1 MKRLNKRHLK
11 IFASV
16 VILSVLCYWDLSLA
30 NSYIFNFKT
39 YKPTKEFDSIT
50 SATAK
55 VSIIRSDDPKL
66 SNPTPITDS
75 EINYEQIESMVREAI
90 AQADGIDWLI
100 NSGDMVLLKPNIVE
114 PEPPGSGEVTD
125 VRVVKALIKIIDE
138 IDPGNI
144 EIVVGEGSPRP
155 LESEMDY
162 QSKYASAIWKELW
175 DVAGYDDLLSDP
187 YLSGINLRFSNLNGS
202 PADNPWQ
209 DLVQIEIPGGGAATN
224 LEGKYYVHKDV
235 LNADVFITV
244 PVLKMHT
251 TGITNAIKNQVG
263 TAPSTRY
270 GFPKTEGVPQDNKQ
284 NKLLHSSRR
293 PVYWIDEEIVDF
305 ATIAGIDFAVVDA
318 IACLETKKTAI
329 RDNQGNVTN
338 LVRMNSIIAGSDPV
352 AVDNVC
358 ARMVGLNPDDVD
370 HLVLAERVGLGTNN
384 EEQIIITGADLE
396 STKRRFKKDKSNS
409 ADFGQSP
416 RDWLLSGPFS
426 INGISDPMEHEFIN
440 NEADLAP
447 LEELDNWS
455 ESIYFM
461 DDRIDLDNYYNNP
474 ENVIVYAFT
483 YFDAP
488 KDQVAESW
496 IGSDEG
502 IKVFLNGQVIHDF
515 TGNRHFDDDE
525 FVSEKNKSVQ
535 IKKGENR
542 LLVKVLQKYGNYDF
556 SLNICEPEPNPD
568 FDGNRVYGLKFKT
581 KSTTT
586 GISETNE
593 GSINIIEK
601 YKLEQCYPNPFNLST
616 QIRFNLTKQDFVN
629 LSIYNSI
636 GEKIITILE
645 NDLQGG
651 IYELTWNGKD
661 DMGNTIST
669 GVYFVRLQVGSEMM
683 VNKIMALK

>member
-1 MKRLNKRHLK
+1 MNKSNARNIK
-11 IFASV
+11 IFVSIV
-16 VILSVLCYWDLSLA
+16 SISLLLYLDFSLA
-30 NSYIFNFKT
+30 NSDFFNFQT
-39 YKPTKEFDSIT
+39 HKPTKEFDGIT

-55 VSIIRSDDPKL
+55 VAIVRSNDAILPD
-66 SNPTPITDS
+66 PTPINNS
-75 EINYEQIESMVREAI
+75 EIDYNQVEAMVREAI
-90 AQADGIDWLI
+90 KQADGIEWLI

-138 IDPGNI
+138 IDHGNI

-155 LESEMDY
+155 LASEMDY
-162 QSKYASAIWKELW
+162 QSQYSNPIWNELW
-175 DVAGYDDLLSDP
+175 DVAGYDELFDDP

-209 DLVQIEIPGGGAATN
+209 DLVQIEIPGGGTATN
-224 LEGKYYVHKDV
+224 LKGKYYVHKDV

-263 TAPSTRY
+263 IAPSTRY
-270 GFPKTEGVPQDNKQ
+270 GFPKVKGVPQDNKE
-284 NKLLHSSRR
+284 NKLLHSSLR

-358 ARMVGLNPDDVD
+358 ARIVGLNPDDID

-384 EEQIIITGADLE
+384 EDQITITGADIE
-396 STKRRFKKDKSNS
+396 NTKKRFKKDKSNS

-416 RDWLLSGPFS
+416 RDWLLSGPYS
-426 INGISDPMEHEFIN
+426 IDGTSDPMEHEFIN

-447 LEELDNWS
+447 LGDSNNWS

-488 KDQVAESW
+488 KDQIAESW

-502 IKVFLNGQVIHDF
+502 IKIFLNGEVIHDF
-515 TGNRHFDDDE
+515 TGTRHFDDDE
-525 FVSEKNKSVQ
+525 FVSEKNKTVQ

-542 LLVKVLQKYGNYDF
+542 LLVKVLQKYGNFDF
-556 SLNICEPEPNPD
+556 M
-568 FDGNRVYGLKFKT
+568 FKYLRT
-581 KSTTT
+581 GAKS
-586 GISETNE
+586 
-593 GSINIIEK
+593 
-601 YKLEQCYPNPFNLST
+601 
-616 QIRFNLTKQDFVN
+616 RF
-629 LSIYNSI
+629 
-636 GEKIITILE
+636 
-645 NDLQGG
+645 
-651 IYELTWNGKD
+651 
-661 DMGNTIST
+661 
-669 GVYFVRLQVGSEMM
+669 
-683 VNKIMALK
+683 

>member
-11 IFASV
+11 IFVSV

-90 AQADGIDWLI
+90 AQAEGIDWLI

-358 ARMVGLNPDDVD
+358 ARMVGLNPDDID

-601 YKLEQCYPNPFNLST
+601 YKLEQCYPNPFNIST
-616 QIRFNLTKQDFVN
+616 QIRFNLSKKNFVN

-645 NDLQGG
+645 NDLPGG

>member
-11 IFASV
+11 IFASL

-90 AQADGIDWLI
+90 AQAEGIDWLI

-358 ARMVGLNPDDVD
+358 ARMVGLNPDDID

-601 YKLEQCYPNPFNLST
+601 YKLEQCYPNPFNIST
-616 QIRFNLTKQDFVN
+616 QIRFNLSKKNFVN

-645 NDLQGG
+645 NDLPGG

-661 DMGNTIST
+661 DMGISNH
-669 GVYFVRLQVGSEMM
+669 GCILRKASSG
-683 VNKIMALK
+683 I

>member
-1 MKRLNKRHLK
+1 MKRLNKRHQK
-11 IFASV
+11 IFVSL

-30 NSYIFNFKT
+30 NSYIFDFKT

-90 AQADGIDWLI
+90 VQAEGIDWLI

-162 QSKYASAIWKELW
+162 QSNYASAIWNELW

-270 GFPKTEGVPQDNKQ
+270 GFPKMKGVPQDNYQ

-305 ATIAGIDFAVVDA
+305 ATIAGIDYAVVDA

-329 RDNQGNVTN
+329 RDNQG
-338 LVRMNSIIAGSDPV
+338 
-352 AVDNVC
+352 
-358 ARMVGLNPDDVD
+358 
-370 HLVLAERVGLGTNN
+370 
-384 EEQIIITGADLE
+384 
-396 STKRRFKKDKSNS
+396 
-409 ADFGQSP
+409 
-416 RDWLLSGPFS
+416 
-426 INGISDPMEHEFIN
+426 
-440 NEADLAP
+440 
-447 LEELDNWS
+447 
-455 ESIYFM
+455 
-461 DDRIDLDNYYNNP
+461 
-474 ENVIVYAFT
+474 
-483 YFDAP
+483 
-488 KDQVAESW
+488 
-496 IGSDEG
+496 
-502 IKVFLNGQVIHDF
+502 
-515 TGNRHFDDDE
+515 
-525 FVSEKNKSVQ
+525 
-535 IKKGENR
+535 
-542 LLVKVLQKYGNYDF
+542 
-556 SLNICEPEPNPD
+556 
-568 FDGNRVYGLKFKT
+568 
-581 KSTTT
+581 
-586 GISETNE
+586 
-593 GSINIIEK
+593 
-601 YKLEQCYPNPFNLST
+601 
-616 QIRFNLTKQDFVN
+616 
-629 LSIYNSI
+629 
-636 GEKIITILE
+636 
-645 NDLQGG
+645 
-651 IYELTWNGKD
+651 
-661 DMGNTIST
+661 
-669 GVYFVRLQVGSEMM
+669 
-683 VNKIMALK
+683 

>member
-1 MKRLNKRHLK
+1 
-11 IFASV
+11 
-16 VILSVLCYWDLSLA
+16 
-30 NSYIFNFKT
+30 
-39 YKPTKEFDSIT
+39 
-50 SATAK
+50 
-55 VSIIRSDDPKL
+55 
-66 SNPTPITDS
+66 
-75 EINYEQIESMVREAI
+75 
-90 AQADGIDWLI
+90 
-100 NSGDMVLLKPNIVE
+100 
-114 PEPPGSGEVTD
+114 
-125 VRVVKALIKIIDE
+125 
-138 IDPGNI
+138 
-144 EIVVGEGSPRP
+144 
-155 LESEMDY
+155 
-162 QSKYASAIWKELW
+162 
-175 DVAGYDDLLSDP
+175 
-187 YLSGINLRFSNLNGS
+187 
-202 PADNPWQ
+202 
-209 DLVQIEIPGGGAATN
+209 
-224 LEGKYYVHKDV
+224 
-235 LNADVFITV
+235 
-244 PVLKMHT
+244 
-251 TGITNAIKNQVG
+251 
-263 TAPSTRY
+263 
-270 GFPKTEGVPQDNKQ
+270 
-284 NKLLHSSRR
+284 
-293 PVYWIDEEIVDF
+293 
-305 ATIAGIDFAVVDA
+305 
-318 IACLETKKTAI
+318 
-329 RDNQGNVTN
+329 
-338 LVRMNSIIAGSDPV
+338 MNSIIAGSDPV

-358 ARMVGLNPDDVD
+358 ARMVGLNPDDID

-384 EEQIIITGADLE
+384 EEQITITGADLE

-426 INGISDPMEHEFIN
+426 IDGISDPMEHEFIN

-447 LEELDNWS
+447 LEEIDNWS

-502 IKVFLNGQVIHDF
+502 IKVYLNGQVIHDF
-515 TGNRHFDDDE
+515 TGNRHFDEDE

-542 LLVKVLQKYGNYDF
+542 LLVKILQKYGNYDF

-568 FDGNRVYGLKFKT
+568 FDGNRVHGLKFET

-593 GSINIIEK
+593 GSTNIIDK

-645 NDLQGG
+645 NDLPRRN
-651 IYELTWNGKD
+651 IRINME
-661 DMGNTIST
+661 
-669 GVYFVRLQVGSEMM
+669 R
-683 VNKIMALK
+683 